1 MNQAF
6 DTSLLQFPP
15 EWVKAAL
22 VMALISVWVVIG
34 LFTYLNRYTRK
45 RYFSLWT
52 VAWMFY
58 SVYLAASIGLEETPD
73 TPFLMLARRACIGIS
88 ALFMFWGTLDLTG
101 RQRRQRELGLA
112 ILMILIWSYVAAYH
126 VRREY
131 WITLPVFVLLASS
144 GVQAGLMCLRQR
156 RDVAETRILG
166 VGFVLWGVHL
176 LVFPFL
182 NTSPVLMA
190 GAYLT
195 SAILSSVITV
205 GMVIEQ
211 QVALSEQNYR
221 TLFDS
226 ASDAMFLVEYDTWRI
241 LDANPAG
248 QRISQDCVAR
258 SLAEGFP
265 ELPSAADCA
274 SIAAHDPAS
283 RRELRRTRADGQ
295 SQIYEASANLMLLPH
310 GPVLL
315 LVARDITERK
325 QAEESIRR
333 SKQQLENA
341 LQELRQTQSQVV
353 QQERLRAL
361 GQMASGVAHDFNNA
375 LAKILGFN
383 ELLLHTPEHLRDPEK
398 IKKYLHMV
406 SASAQDAVLI
416 VNRLREF
423 YRSRNDTDP
432 YEPVRLD
439 QIVEQAIILT
449 QPRWKD
455 QMLGRGVTV
464 EIGLDLEPV
473 PFFRGNAAELR
484 EAVIS
489 LTFNAVDALPAGGR
503 IHYRTHLENDQVVL
517 TVSDTG
523 VGMTEEV
530 RRRCFEP
537 FFSTKEGTGLGL
549 AIVYGIVQRHGGR
562 IDVDSTP
569 GQGTTFTV
577 RLPVAAADVPS
588 PVEVSVRDTPVPP
601 LRILVME
608 DEPLILDIEK
618 EYLSED
624 GHTVETALNGRLG
637 MEKFRAGRYDIVLVD
652 RAMPEINGEQVAAQ
666 IKRST
671 PDMPVILVTGFTE
684 LLQPGGDA
692 ATAVDLVV
700 TKPFTA
706 AALRQAVAK
715 VMTRHLNHNN

>member
-1 MNQAF
+1 MNHAF
-6 DTSLLQFPP
+6 DISLLEFPP

-22 VMALISVWVVIG
+22 VLALISVWVVIG
-34 LFTYLNRYTRK
+34 LFTYLNRYTKK

-88 ALFMFWGTLDLTG
+88 ALFMFWGTLDMTG
-101 RQRRQRELGLA
+101 RKRDLRELGLA
-112 ILMILIWSYVAAYH
+112 VLMILAWSYVAAYH

-131 WITLPVFVLLASS
+131 WITLPVFILLASA

-156 RDVAETRILG
+156 RSVTDTRILG
-166 VGFVLWGVHL
+166 VGFGLWGLHL
-176 LVFPFL
+176 LAFPFL
-182 NTSPVLMA
+182 NLSPALMA

-195 SAILSSVITV
+195 SAILASVITV
-205 GMVIEQ
+205 GMVVEQ

-226 ASDAMFLVEYDTWRI
+226 ASDAMFLVEHDTWRI
-241 LDANPAG
+241 LDANPAA
-248 QRISQDCVAR
+248 QRISQNCGAH
-258 SLAEGFP
+258 SLAEVFP
-265 ELPSAADCA
+265 ELSSSAG
-274 SIAAHDPAS
+274 IAAQTPAL
-283 RRELRRTRADGQ
+283 RRELRRARVDGQ
-295 SQIYEASANLMLLPH
+295 FQIYEASANLMLLPR

-315 LVARDITERK
+315 LVARDITERA
-325 QAEESIRR
+325 QAEESLRR

-341 LQELRQTQSQVV
+341 LHELRQTQSQVV

-383 ELLLHTPEHLRDPEK
+383 DLLLHTPEHLRDPEK

-406 SASAQDAVLI
+406 STSAQDAVQI

-423 YRSRNDTDP
+423 YRSRKDTDP

-455 QMLGRGVTV
+455 QMLARGVSI
-464 EIGLDLEPV
+464 EIGLDLEET
-473 PFFRGNAAELR
+473 PFVRGNAAELR
-484 EAVIS
+484 EVVIS
-489 LTFNAVDALPAGGR
+489 LTFNAVDALPGGGR
-503 IHYRTHLENDQVVL
+503 IHYRTRRENGQVLL
-517 TVSDTG
+517 TVTDTG
-523 VGMTEEV
+523 VGMSEEV

-537 FFSTKEGTGLGL
+537 FFSTKGEGGTGLGL

-562 IDVDSTP
+562 LDVDSTP
-569 GQGTTFTV
+569 GQGATFAV
-577 RLPVAAADVPS
+577 RLPVAAVELPVP
-588 PVEVSVRDTPVPP
+588 VVDTPVPP
-601 LRILVME
+601 LRILLME
-608 DEPLILDIEK
+608 DEPLILEIEK
-618 EYLSED
+618 EYLLED

-637 MEKFRAGRYDIVLVD
+637 LEKFRGGRYDIVMVD
-652 RAMPEINGEQVAAQ
+652 RAMPVLNGEQVAVL
-666 IKRST
+666 IKQSMPNT
-671 PDMPVILVTGFTE
+671 PVILVTGFTE
-684 LLQPGGDA
+684 LLTPGGA
-692 ATAVDLVV
+692 TATAVDLVV

-706 AALRQAVAK
+706 TALRQAIAT
-715 VMTRHLNHNN
+715 VMTRRLNHNN